1 VKRYTDKELLALLED
16 LESDG
21 RKPQDFIPGARIQFL
36 RIDGTQWGDEV
47 IDELRMDG
55 SFSRQIQA
63 LDQKMT
69 AHNRVAVDIV
79 SAPTEIRRYDYPIPA
94 LQQLTRNAVMHRSY
108 EGANAPVMVYWFD
121 DHMEIINADGPYGRV
136 TPENFGKPGFADYRN
151 PDIAESMKVL
161 NLVQRFGVGI
171 QMARRKLSENGNP
184 PPEFIFDTHSV
195 ICKVYPAPLPE
206 ALITEHV
213 PGQAAPQAAPSVTPQ
228 VKKLLH
234 LLTTE
239 MDRQQILHALGLKVR
254 KNLRVTYLEP
264 SLKQGLVE
272 MTQPDSPN
280 SPTQKYRLTP
290 KGRKWLKENRS

>member
-1 VKRYTDKELLALLED
+1 
-16 LESDG
+16 
-21 RKPQDFIPGARIQFL
+21 
-36 RIDGTQWGDEV
+36 
-47 IDELRMDG
+47 
-55 SFSRQIQA
+55 
-63 LDQKMT
+63 
-69 AHNRVAVDIV
+69 
-79 SAPTEIRRYDYPIPA
+79 
-94 LQQLTRNAVMHRSY
+94 
-108 EGANAPVMVYWFD
+108 
-121 DHMEIINADGPYGRV
+121 
-136 TPENFGKPGFADYRN
+136 
-151 PDIAESMKVL
+151 
-161 NLVQRFGVGI
+161 
-171 QMARRKLSENGNP
+171 LSENGNP

-213 PGQAAPQAAPSVTPQ
+213 PGQVAPQAAPSVTPQ

-264 SLKQGLVE
+264 SLKQCLVE